1 MPLENVKFYQFE
13 DKNTDMYSTQLATSA
28 GVGSGMSRVIYSSD
42 RQSNAEIEAGLNDM
56 YQTMKP
62 LYPQFSNFLEFYVN
76 QLTKKYKW
84 KFIFDGSNYPF
95 EREARFDK
103 VKKMADSGIVL
114 PMQTWASVSGYQ
126 PQVFE
131 AMMAESKYTGWVDK
145 YTQLLKNTNTTKGG
159 SDNEGGRPRQ
169 SGTSLT
175 ESGEASRETL
185 EE

>member
-1 MPLENVKFYQFE
+1 MQKQRCWSLSNLQQCHWKFKFYQFE
-13 DKNTDMYSTQLATSA
+13 LKNPNMYSTQLATSA

-103 VKKMADSGIVL
+103 VKKMADSGIVI

-126 PQVFE
+126 PQLFE
-131 AMMAESKYTGWVDK
+131 QYAESKLYSWVIIYTV
-145 YTQLLKNTNTTKGG
+145 LKKLIQQGC
-159 SDNEGGRPRQ
+159 SIRRW
-169 SGTSLT
+169 
-175 ESGEASRETL
+175 
-185 EE
+185 